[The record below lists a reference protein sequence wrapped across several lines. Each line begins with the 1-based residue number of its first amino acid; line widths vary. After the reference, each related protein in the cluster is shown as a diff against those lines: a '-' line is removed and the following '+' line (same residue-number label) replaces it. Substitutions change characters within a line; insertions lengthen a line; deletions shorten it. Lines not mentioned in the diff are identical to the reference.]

1 MKKQPRLWDEDG
13 AGKSPHPR
21 ALSPPDGWV
30 SKASVHDLSA
40 GDGGELSHL
49 SHGALTQEPREREVS
64 SAALETIR
72 IKDKLKTR
80 RMSEGLLAS
89 QRGKGG
95 ACPLS
100 CRRKSLFPA

>member
-1 MKKQPRLWDEDG
+1 
-13 AGKSPHPR
+13 

-89 QRGKGG
+89 QRGLTDCNEPKGVTLK
-95 ACPLS
+95 PVVS
-100 CRRKSLFPA
+100 KS